1 MFIPRGT
8 ALHENLATSYVLVDA
23 LVADLCEGGFSGVVE
38 IMLRNADA
46 HIVIARGSVV
56 AAIESRN
63 GEGGNSNPVTRPY
76 SRMTVAELA
85 GQSRRERGRVSIYSY
100 STEAASA
107 IAALTNAAPL
117 YTRLST
123 EFADLEKMISKL
135 SRERDRQWFVE
146 VSTESGLAALI
157 HIKDDGCL
165 ILTSREGQPLSE
177 SESSDLKS
185 NATLESVLE
194 ECNRAGGIFDVYFRS
209 ATDETRLPESDAI
222 QSAPLED
229 RVTENGVS
237 QAMMEA
243 KAVFESLSI
252 EDTKPVS
259 NQEKKYDALSS
270 DSDAGMIAA
279 ASNAT
284 SSQATNSE
292 SISSPLDLSA
302 LAGEA
307 DLRDDVSSDEA
318 PEFIGS
324 EFIGNDLLLVETD
337 LRATGLLKRGSDAD
351 VMAEIKRLMGEIAR
365 TIEEATQAVEPRDSF
380 SIHLRAG
387 QLKIAER
394 YPFLDP
400 FGVEFEYLAGE
411 IVFVGSA
418 SHSEF
423 VEGLTEALKLA
434 AETSIKS
441 SAQPARLRARITDEL
456 EWLLKRQKTELEQY
470 RLDQSIEQI
479 ITAAKKD

>member
-1 MFIPRGT
+1 M
-8 ALHENLATSYVLVDA
+8 HENLATSYVLVDA
-23 LVADLCEGGFSGVVE
+23 LVQDLCEGGFSGIVE
-38 IMLRNADA
+38 IVLRNADA

-56 AAIESRN
+56 AAIERHN
-63 GEGGNSNPVTRPY
+63 GEGDNSNPITRPY
-76 SRMTVAELA
+76 SRMTVADLA
-85 GQSRRERGRVSIYSY
+85 DQSRRERGRISIYSY

-107 IAALTNAAPL
+107 IAALINAAPL
-117 YTRLST
+117 YTQLST

-135 SRERDRQWFVE
+135 GRERDRQWFVE

-157 HIKDDGCL
+157 HIKEGGCL
-165 ILTSREGQPLSE
+165 ILTSREDQPLSE
-177 SESSDLKS
+177 AESSDLKG
-185 NATLESVLE
+185 NATLEGVLD

-209 ATDETRLPESDAI
+209 ATDESRLPESEAI
-222 QSAPLED
+222 QSAPLAAQAIATGED
-229 RVTENGVS
+229 RVTENSVS
-237 QAMMEA
+237 QTMIEA

-252 EDTKPVS
+252 EDTAPVS
-259 NQEKKYDALSS
+259 NDEANAQSEALSS
-270 DSDAGMIAA
+270 DDEATS
-279 ASNAT
+279 SNAT
-284 SSQATNSE
+284 SE
-292 SISSPLDLSA
+292 EMISLPLDLGAS
-302 LAGEA
+302 AGEA
-307 DLRDDVSSDEA
+307 DLRDHVSNHEA
-318 PEFIGS
+318 HDFIAS
-324 EFIGNDLLLVETD
+324 DLLLVHND

-351 VMAEIKRLMGEIAR
+351 MMAEVKRLMGEIAR

-380 SIHLRAG
+380 TIHLRAG

-434 AETSIKS
+434 AETTIKS
-441 SAQPARLRARITDEL
+441 SAQSARLRARITDEL

-470 RLDQSIEQI
+470 RLDQSIEEI
-479 ITAAKKD
+479 ITAAKRD